1 LPLPTSI
8 RFFVVSIIREMSSRL
23 SAPVNFF
30 SSMTH
35 LLKVNELHPYRRHK
49 LRTPQTSLQYKLY
62 KAKKR
67 FASSPAS
74 QPDERAS
81 FCRRAAN
88 STVCHIL
95 YPLRLFFCK
104 YKQVYIINKI
114 FHRQSDGKKGLE
126 RRPTF
131 SEPLRAHS
139 AIRPKKAQLCIQPVI
154 VRKITLAD
162 ASSAAGR
169 PLRQKPSVFPSG
181 NSPEQNAAGNRRKRY
196 RRIRRKA
203 TTRKSVRFRGRITK
217 KRRYSDA
224 RRVTQPASGSR

>member
-1 LPLPTSI
+1 MNYARTVGTSSVRHKQVYNINYIKQKNDSPLLRHPNRTNGHPSAAGLQTLPSVISCTH
-8 RFFVVSIIREMSSRL
+8 FV
-23 SAPVNFF
+23 F
-30 SSMTH
+30 SS
-35 LLKVNELHPYRRHK
+35 
-49 LRTPQTSLQYKLY
+49 
-62 KAKKR
+62 
-67 FASSPAS
+67 
-74 QPDERAS
+74 
-81 FCRRAAN
+81 AN
-88 STVCHIL
+88 
-95 YPLRLFFCK
+95 
-104 YKQVYIINKI
+104 KQVYIINKI

-196 RRIRRKA
+196 QRIRRKA

>member
-1 LPLPTSI
+1 MNYARTVGTSS
-8 RFFVVSIIREMSSRL
+8 V
-23 SAPVNFF
+23 
-30 SSMTH
+30 H
-35 LLKVNELHPYRRHK
+35 HK
-49 LRTPQTSLQYKLY
+49 QVYNINYIKQKT
-62 KAKKR
+62 R

-104 YKQVYIINKI
+104 YKQVYIINQI
-114 FHRQSDGKKGLE
+114 FHRQSDGKKGLGAV
-126 RRPTF
+126 RP
-131 SEPLRAHS
+131 SPNHCAHS

>member
-1 LPLPTSI
+1 MNYARTVGTSSVHHKQVYNINYIKQKNDSPLLRHPNRTNGHPSAAGLQTLPSVISCTH
-8 RFFVVSIIREMSSRL
+8 FV
-23 SAPVNFF
+23 F
-30 SSMTH
+30 
-35 LLKVNELHPYRRHK
+35 
-49 LRTPQTSLQYKLY
+49 
-62 KAKKR
+62 
-67 FASSPAS
+67 
-74 QPDERAS
+74 
-81 FCRRAAN
+81 
-88 STVCHIL
+88 
-95 YPLRLFFCK
+95 FFCK
-104 YKQVYIINKI
+104 YKQVYIINQI
-114 FHRQSDGKKGLE
+114 FHRQSDGKKGLGAV
-126 RRPTF
+126 RP
-131 SEPLRAHS
+131 SPNHCAHS

-217 KRRYSDA
+217 NAGYDA